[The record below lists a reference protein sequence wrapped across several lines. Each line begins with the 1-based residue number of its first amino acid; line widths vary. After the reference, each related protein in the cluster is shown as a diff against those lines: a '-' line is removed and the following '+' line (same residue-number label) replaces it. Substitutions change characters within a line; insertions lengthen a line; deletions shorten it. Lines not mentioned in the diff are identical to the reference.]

1 MLGTSNKIPIHST
14 ILTLGVMLLAHT
26 ISMSPGNCHKNRVA
40 YKITTILD
48 ISGFFKLNV
57 NIIHNTCWQFETTS

>member
-1 MLGTSNKIPIHST
+1 
-14 ILTLGVMLLAHT
+14 MLLAHT
-26 ISMSPGNCHKNRVA
+26 IGMSPGNCHKNRVA

-57 NIIHNTCWQFETTS
+57 NIIHNIPLGNSRPQVD